1 MSKYYKR
8 VNEKGVLDWV
18 ATVPEGHV
26 METDDFVT
34 EITQEEFIKCQQEL
48 ANKFPDDD
56 ELEAP
61 VPDIEGVAPDG
72 VEGLPE

>member
-1 MSKYYKR
+1 MAKYYKR

-34 EITQEEFIKCQQEL
+34 EITEEEFTKCQQEL
-48 ANKFPDDD
+48 ANRFPDDD
-56 ELEAP
+56 ELQAP
-61 VPDIEGVAPDG
+61 TTDE
-72 VEGLPE
+72 VE